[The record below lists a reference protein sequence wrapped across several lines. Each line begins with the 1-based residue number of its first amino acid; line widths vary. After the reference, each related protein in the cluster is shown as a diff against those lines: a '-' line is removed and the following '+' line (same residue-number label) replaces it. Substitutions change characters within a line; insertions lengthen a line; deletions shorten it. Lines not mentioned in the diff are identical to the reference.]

1 MSDATSAR
9 TYGQDYVLPQSTP
22 SEHSTPLELDDIQ
35 SGVLR
40 PRPTPYVATYIVF
53 RIDDRKAGRDL
64 MRRVSEVV
72 TSAANPT
79 SPLADTWV
87 SVALTYQGL
96 KALGVPQAS
105 LDSFSWEFRQGMAAR
120 YADLGDT
127 GESHP
132 DKWEQPLGSSAPHVV
147 LVAVSPDSERLE
159 AALNRARET
168 YRGMSGV
175 TAIWRQ
181 DCHALPNEKEPF
193 GFRDGISH
201 PAIEGSGIPGTNPL
215 EKPLK
220 AGEFVLGYQDEMGGT
235 QKTEPEIL
243 GRNGTYVVFRKLHQR
258 VAAFRK
264 FVKANSKSAGEEE
277 LLAAKMMGRWRSGAP
292 LALCPVHDDPALGAD
307 ATRNNAF
314 LYEAD
319 DPAGLKTPA
328 GSHIRRTNP
337 RDASIAGV
345 ARIHRMI
352 RRGTAYG
359 PLLPEG
365 VLDDDG
371 ADRGLMFAFVGAHLG
386 RQFEFVQS
394 QWINDG
400 VFIGAG
406 DDKDPV
412 IGSDSKGVNFT
423 LPRKPLRKRFQGIPQ
438 FVVTRGG
445 EYCFM
450 PGLRALRWLS
460 QLET

>member
-1 MSDATSAR
+1 
-9 TYGQDYVLPQSTP
+9 L
-22 SEHSTPLELDDIQ
+22 
-35 SGVLR
+35 
-40 PRPTPYVATYIVF
+40 

-72 TSAANPT
+72 TSAATPD

-96 KALGVPQAS
+96 KALGVPQES

-120 YADLGDT
+120 YKDLRDT

-132 DKWEQPLGSSAPHVV
+132 DKWEQPLGSSDFHVV

-159 AALNRARET
+159 AALDRAREA
-168 YRGMSGV
+168 YRAISGI

-181 DCHALPNEKEPF
+181 NCHALPTETEPF

-201 PAIEGSGIPGTNPL
+201 PAIEGSGIPGTNPH

-220 AGEFVLGYQDEMGGT
+220 AGEFVLGYTDEMGGT
-235 QKTEPEIL
+235 QKAEPEIL

-258 VAAFRK
+258 VAAFRRYL
-264 FVKANSKSAGEEE
+264 KANSNGPGDEEF
-277 LLAAKMMGRWRSGAP
+277 LAAKMMGRWRSGAP
-292 LALCPVHDDPALGAD
+292 LARCPLHDDPALGAD
-307 ATRNNAF
+307 ATRNNDF

-319 DPAGLKTPA
+319 DPTGLKTPP

-345 ARIHRMI
+345 GKIHRMI

-365 VLDDDG
+365 VLEDDG

-394 QWINDG
+394 QWINDS
-400 VFIGAG
+400 VFIGSG

-412 IGSDSKGVNFT
+412 MGSDPKGVNFT

-460 QLET
+460 TLET

>member
-1 MSDATSAR
+1 MTGEATAM
-9 TYGQDYVLPQSTP
+9 
-22 SEHSTPLELDDIQ
+22 LELDDIQ

-40 PRPTPYVATYIVF
+40 PRPTPYAATYIIL
-53 RIDDRKAGRDL
+53 RIDERKAGREL

-72 TSAANPT
+72 TPASSST

-96 KALGVPQAS
+96 KALVVPQDS
-105 LDSFSWEFRQGMAAR
+105 LDSFAWEFRQGMAAR
-120 YADLGDT
+120 AKELGDT
-127 GESHP
+127 GENGP
-132 DKWEQPLGSSAPHVV
+132 ENWEKPLGTSDIHVV
-147 LVAVSPDSERLE
+147 VVAVSPDAEQLE
-159 AALNRARET
+159 TALDQARKAYQEMP
-168 YRGMSGV
+168 GI

-181 DCHALPNEKEPF
+181 NCHALPTEREPF

-201 PAIEGSGIPGTNPL
+201 PAIEGSGIPGTNPE

-220 AGEFVLGYQDEMGGT
+220 AGEFVLGYRDEIGGIQT
-235 QKTEPEIL
+235 LQPEVL

-258 VAAFRK
+258 VALFRRYLK
-264 FVKANSKSAGEEE
+264 ENSTSPSDEE

-292 LALCPVHDDPALGAD
+292 LALSPFQDDPQLGAD
-307 ATRNNAF
+307 PRRNNDF
-314 LYEAD
+314 LYQED
-319 DPAGLKTPA
+319 DPTGFKTPG

-337 RDASIAGV
+337 RDAVIAGV
-345 ARIHRMI
+345 ARMHRMI

-359 PLLPEG
+359 PPLPEG
-365 VLDDDG
+365 VLEDDG

-400 VFIGAG
+400 VFFGAG
-406 DDKDPV
+406 STKDP
-412 IGSDSKGVNFT
+412 IAGANDAGGDFT
-423 LPRKPLRKRFQGIPQ
+423 IPRRPVRMRLQDLPR

-450 PGLRALRWLS
+450 PGLRALRWLANL
-460 QLET
+460 QT